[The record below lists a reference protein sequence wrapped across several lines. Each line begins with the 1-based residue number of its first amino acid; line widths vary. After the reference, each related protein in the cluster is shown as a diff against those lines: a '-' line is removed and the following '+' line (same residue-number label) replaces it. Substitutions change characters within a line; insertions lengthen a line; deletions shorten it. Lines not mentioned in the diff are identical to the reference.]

1 MFLRPIHV
9 LEHVSTR
16 FLFISR
22 NCFIVLLYHI
32 LFIPSSVDEHLACF
46 HFGAVVNIHIQVFVQ
61 TDVFIS
67 LRNEISY
74 LGIDLLGHIITLYL
88 TF

>member
-1 MFLRPIHV
+1 M
-9 LEHVSTR
+9 
-16 FLFISR
+16 
-22 NCFIVLLYHI
+22 
-32 LFIPSSVDEHLACF
+32 DEHLGCF

>member
-1 MFLRPIHV
+1 M
-9 LEHVSTR
+9 
-16 FLFISR
+16 
-22 NCFIVLLYHI
+22 
-32 LFIPSSVDEHLACF
+32 DEHLACF

-61 TDVFIS
+61 TDVLIS